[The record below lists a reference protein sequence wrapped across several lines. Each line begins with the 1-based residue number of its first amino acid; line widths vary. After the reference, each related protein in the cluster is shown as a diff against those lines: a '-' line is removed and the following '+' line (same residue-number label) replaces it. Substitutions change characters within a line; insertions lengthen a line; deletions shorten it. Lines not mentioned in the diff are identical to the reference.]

1 MNMKNKSNE
10 SISNLLT
17 GNWLIT
23 IAKQIFNYFNNF
35 FTSIPEKNK
44 QRHCQIKKPYLSYHD
59 PENNNTIFLSPTGPE
74 DIEDLI
80 SLMKTNTTSGPNS
93 ISISISISLTY
104 SRKNFEN
111 FKWYDKY
118 VFQSRCIP
126 KIY

>member
-1 MNMKNKSNE
+1 MKNKSNE

-59 PENNNTIFLSPTGPE
+59 PENNNTIFLSPTGLE

-93 ISISISISLTY
+93 ISTNIFNL
-104 SRKNFEN
+104 
-111 FKWYDKY
+111 FKKELW
-118 VFQSRCIP
+118 RL
-126 KIY
+126 

>member
-1 MNMKNKSNE
+1 MKNKSID
-10 SISNLLT
+10 SISNLPT

-23 IAKQIFNYFNNF
+23 IAKQVFNYFNNF

-44 QRHCQIKKPYLSYHD
+44 QRHCQSKKPYLSYHD

-93 ISISISISLTY
+93 ISTNIFNL
-104 SRKNFEN
+104 
-111 FKWYDKY
+111 FKKELWKL
-118 VFQSRCIP
+118 
-126 KIY
+126 